1 MTWPP
6 DLWSLG
12 REEEIRRRC
21 QFIETDVAEAMRLQ
35 AYDQLERLVVVYQHG
50 DLQGHVASRLV
61 DGQVAS

>member
-1 MTWPP
+1 MPWPP

-35 AYDQLERLVVVYQHG
+35 EYGYLERLVVVYQHG
-50 DLQGHVASRLV
+50 DLQGRVASLLNGG
-61 DGQVAS
+61 DPS